1 VAQTD
6 PSIREIVTR
15 KRMMVFSG
23 TTHLTLAEEIA
34 QHLGIRLSDAKLT
47 RFASGE
53 IYFRPN
59 ESVRGTDVF
68 VIQTH
73 AYPINESIWEQ
84 LVMLDALKRASAK
97 RITAVIPY
105 YGYSR
110 QD

>member
-1 VAQTD
+1 MAQTD

-53 IYFRPN
+53 I
-59 ESVRGTDVF
+59 
-68 VIQTH
+68 
-73 AYPINESIWEQ
+73 
-84 LVMLDALKRASAK
+84 
-97 RITAVIPY
+97 
-105 YGYSR
+105 
-110 QD
+110 